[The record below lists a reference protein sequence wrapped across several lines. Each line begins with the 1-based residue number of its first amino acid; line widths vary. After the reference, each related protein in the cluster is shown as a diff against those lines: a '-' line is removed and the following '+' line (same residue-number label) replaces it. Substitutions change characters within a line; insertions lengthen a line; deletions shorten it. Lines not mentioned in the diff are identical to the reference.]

1 MEPDEHG
8 RYSEISTVKDNMGP
22 QPSLDPE
29 LEELIRLYIEDC
41 DRIGIPRYQQR
52 CLEEI
57 QLYLNTHNIQV
68 PRFVKNKPSNLS

>member
-41 DRIGIPRYQQR
+41 DNRYSQIPT
-52 CLEEI
+52 EM
-57 QLYLNTHNIQV
+57 
-68 PRFVKNKPSNLS
+68 S